1 MKKQLSITALS
12 CSALLAFTNP
22 VNAEEWRWSLGEVYY
37 CESESGAFAQDKSD
51 WKFTRWTPIK
61 FRFKIDGYGDY
72 KNIKF
77 GEGGYFDGFYLD
89 IVKASYGT
97 SYLKGSSLGM
107 TFLLN
112 RERFKFTEINAD
124 NVAMM
129 TGTCDKF

>member
-1 MKKQLSITALS
+1 MMKQLSITALT
-12 CSALLAFTNP
+12 CSALLALINP
-22 VNAEEWRWSLGEVYY
+22 VTAQEWRWSVGEVYY

-51 WKFTRWTPIK
+51 WKFTRWTPMK

-89 IVKASYGT
+89 IAKAS
-97 SYLKGSSLGM
+97 SYLKGSSLGF

-124 NVAMM
+124 GVAMM